1 MANPNP
7 KRENLAQRFQP
18 GQSGNPNGRPR
29 NRVKEFRERIMG
41 KKKAKK
47 YFGISAFEVTEW
59 YEALI
64 TMDLP
69 DLKLL
74 AADDTAP
81 ALARTYAR
89 AIIFDMNA
97 GKTTTIDKLTAKLHG
112 KAIQR
117 IELTGANGSDIVAPR
132 TLTKEEAKEFIGELE
147 KDY

>member
-1 MANPNP
+1 MAN
-7 KRENLAQRFQP
+7 EQNLRPAWQK
-18 GQSGNPNGRPR
+18 GQSGNPKGRPR
-29 NRVKEFRERIMG
+29 NRVAAFRERIMG
-41 KKKAKK
+41 KQKAKK

-59 YEALI
+59 YEVLI
-64 TMDLP
+64 TLDLP

-74 AADDTAP
+74 AADDEAP

-117 IELTGANGSDIVAPR
+117 IEHTGADGSDLNQPR
-132 TLTKEEAKEFIGELE
+132 TLTKEEAKEFFNDLE
-147 KDY
+147 NEY

>member
-1 MANPNP
+1 
-7 KRENLAQRFQP
+7 
-18 GQSGNPNGRPR
+18 
-29 NRVKEFRERIMG
+29 MG
-41 KKKAKK
+41 KSKAKK

-74 AADDTAP
+74 AQDDEAP

-117 IELTGANGSDIVAPR
+117 IELTGADGADANSPR
-132 TLTKEEAKEFIGELE
+132 TLTKEEAREFFDDLE
-147 KDY
+147 SDY

>member
-1 MANPNP
+1 MAN
-7 KRENLAQRFQP
+7 EQNLRPAWKK
-18 GQSGNPNGRPR
+18 GESGNPKGRPR
-29 NRVKEFRERIMG
+29 SRVSEFRVKIMG
-41 KKKAKK
+41 KTKAKK
-47 YFGISAFEVTEW
+47 YYGISAVEVTEW

-74 AADDTAP
+74 AQDDAAP

-117 IELTGANGSDIVAPR
+117 IELTGADGSDVIAPR
-132 TLTKEEAKEFIGELE
+132 TLTREEAKEFFADLE

>member
-1 MANPNP
+1 MAN
-7 KRENLAQRFQP
+7 EQNLRPAWKP
-18 GQSGNPNGRPR
+18 GQSGNPKGRPR
-29 NRVKEFRERIMG
+29 SRVAEYRVKIMG
-41 KKKAKK
+41 KKKAKG
-47 YFGISAFEVTEW
+47 YFGISAQEVTEW

-74 AADDTAP
+74 AQDDEAP

-89 AIIFDMNA
+89 AIIYDMNA
-97 GKTTTIDKLTAKLHG
+97 GKTATIDKLTEKLHG

-117 IELTGANGSDIVAPR
+117 IEHTGADGSDLNQPR
-132 TLTKEEAKEFIGELE
+132 TLTKDEAKEFFGELE

>member
-7 KRENLAQRFQP
+7 KRENLAPQFKP
-18 GQSGNPNGRPR
+18 GQSGNPKGRPK
-29 NRVKEFRERIMG
+29 NMVAAFRERIMG
-41 KKKAKK
+41 KSKAKR

-89 AIIFDMNA
+89 AIIFDMNG

-117 IELTGANGSDIVAPR
+117 IEYTGADGSDLNQPR
-132 TLTKEEAKEFIGELE
+132 TLTKDEAKEFFDDLE
-147 KDY
+147 SEY

>member
-7 KRENLAQRFQP
+7 KRENLAPQFKP
-18 GQSGNPNGRPR
+18 GQSGNPKGRPK
-29 NRVKEFRERIMG
+29 NRVAVFRERIMG

-74 AADDTAP
+74 ATDDQAP

-89 AIIFDMNA
+89 AIIFDLNA

-117 IELTGANGSDIVAPR
+117 IELTGADGADVNQPR
-132 TLTKEEAKEFIGELE
+132 TLTKEEAKDFIVDLE
-147 KDY
+147 KEY